1 MERSIVQQTTVSET
15 VAKTTKKTWKDYLEV
30 TKPGINTHNL
40 LVTFAGFWLA
50 AGLQTLHHFPLLL
63 LTLLGTML
71 VIAGSCTL
79 NNFYDRDIDP
89 YMTRTKNRAV
99 ADGRIKPST
108 ALWLGIWLSFAGFC
122 VLAIGVNPL
131 SALLAFI
138 GFFTYVFIYTMW
150 LKRKSTWSTVIG
162 GISGAVPP
170 LIGWTAYTHSID
182 FSALALFL
190 ILFTWQPPHFF
201 ALAMLKTE
209 EYRKARVPMLPV
221 VKGSL
226 ETKKQTLLFTLL
238 LLPSSLVLFYTGVS
252 SWVYL
257 VVALLM
263 GVIYIALSIKG
274 FQVGNDKKWAKQMF
288 LFSLLYL
295 TVIFFVVIIDV
306 AVMEWIYK
314 S

>member
-1 MERSIVQQTTVSET
+1 MERIVQQTTVSESVT
-15 VAKTTKKTWKDYLEV
+15 RTEKKTWRDFLEV

-50 AGLQTLHHFPLLL
+50 AGFQTLHHFSLLL

-89 YMTRTKNRAV
+89 YMQRTKKRAV

-108 ALWLGIWLSFAGFC
+108 ALWLGIWLSLAGFF

-131 SALLAFI
+131 AAFLAFI
-138 GFFTYVFIYTMW
+138 GFFTYVVVYTMW
-150 LKRKSTWSTVIG
+150 LKRKSTWSTVVG

-170 LIGWTAYTHSID
+170 LIGWTAYTHSLD
-182 FSALALFL
+182 LSALALFF

-209 EYRKARVPMLPV
+209 EYRKAGIPMLPV

-226 ETKKQTLLFTLL
+226 ETKRQNLLFSLL
-238 LLPSSLVLFYTGVS
+238 LLASSLVLFYTGVL
-252 SWVYL
+252 SWFYLIIAVIFGMVYI
-257 VVALLM
+257 
-263 GVIYIALSIKG
+263 GLSIKG
-274 FQVGNDKKWAKQMF
+274 FRVGNDKKWAKQMF

-295 TVIFFVVIIDV
+295 TVIFFVMIIDV
-306 AVMEWIYK
+306 AVLEWIHK